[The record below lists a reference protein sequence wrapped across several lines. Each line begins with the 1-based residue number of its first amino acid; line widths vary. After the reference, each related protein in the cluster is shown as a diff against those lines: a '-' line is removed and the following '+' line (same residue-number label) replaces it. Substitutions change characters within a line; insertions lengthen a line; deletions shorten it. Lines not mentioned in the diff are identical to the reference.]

1 MRNFAVRQVVSS
13 LLLVVF
19 ATTVEV
25 DAFSR
30 SVQHRKRSRVSDS
43 YQCIQRTHLFANSND
58 ESAEDNGKSFNSK
71 KGNKRN
77 GIIRKDIRKI
87 YQTYN
92 KKNYQNSRIT
102 KSYRKKNQIAGIRKS
117 IISRWRRLKQKI
129 VYPIS
134 RNTVYVLKCKNDKYY
149 VGSTKDRKKRY
160 RQHLSSRGGSKW
172 TRTHR
177 PIEVIDEYKRIPS
190 RYVLGTESKI
200 TAEYMYKYGV
210 NNVRGAAFCK
220 ATEFTKDDLENLTAF
235 LGHYNQLSYDQLR
248 KELRKVL
255 PDPPRSTRRVFP
267 DPPQIFNP
275 KKKSIDTKE
284 STDSPATLDDLPK
297 AVVRAKMRKAKRK
310 ENRKK
315 KRELERKKYLAE
327 KQKMNTESKENEV
340 IMVEDEYMNIYGS
353 EMESPDRVSY
363 LWDIDYDEL

>member
-1 MRNFAVRQVVSS
+1 MRRNFAVRQLVSS
-13 LLLVVF
+13 LLLVVL

-30 SVQHRKRSRVSDS
+30 SIQHRKRSRVSDS
-43 YQCIQRTHLFANSND
+43 HQCIQRTHLLAGRND
-58 ESAEDNGKSFNSK
+58 EVAEDNGEPFNNK

-77 GIIRKDIRKI
+77 GIIRKDVKKLHRPFS
-87 YQTYN
+87 
-92 KKNYQNSRIT
+92 KKNYQNSRIK
-102 KSYRKKNQIAGIRKS
+102 KSRKWNSTEGRIRKS
-117 IISRWRRLKQKI
+117 ILSRWRRLKQKV

-149 VGSTKDRKKRY
+149 VGSTKNRKKRY
-160 RQHLSSRGGSKW
+160 RQHLSRRGGSKW

-190 RYVLGTESKI
+190 RYVLGTESKV

-235 LGHYNQLSYDQLR
+235 LGHYNQLSYTHLH

-255 PDPPRSTRRVFP
+255 PDPPRSKRKNFP
-267 DPPQIFNP
+267 DPPQVFNT
-275 KKKSIDTKE
+275 KKKSINTNKSSDP
-284 STDSPATLDDLPK
+284 PATSDDLPK

-315 KRELERKKYLAE
+315 KRELERKKYLAK
-327 KQKMNTESKENEV
+327 KQKMNTENNEEV
-340 IMVEDEYMNIYGS
+340 IVTDNFMEAL
-353 EMESPDRVSY
+353 EMEGGDMSY
-363 LWDIDYDEL
+363 LWDLDYDEL